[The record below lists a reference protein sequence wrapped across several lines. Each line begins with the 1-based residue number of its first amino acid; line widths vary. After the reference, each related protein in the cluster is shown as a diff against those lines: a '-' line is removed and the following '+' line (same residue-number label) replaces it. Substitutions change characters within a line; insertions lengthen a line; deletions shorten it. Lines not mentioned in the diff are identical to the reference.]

1 MQQHYNHSRRRVLR
15 RRRIMV
21 IAAAIL
27 LVAAV
32 VFAVVHWVI
41 PALNKEINPPDP
53 TPGPVT
59 DPTTDPSGTGDVT
72 PTPNPDGDDVVF
84 YPGPVVPESQQVSE
98 KWFDDAVILGDSRS
112 QGLILYNSLSNCTSL
127 AVKSL
132 SLTNYAKKE
141 ATLPGLGTDTVAN
154 LIPKVEGKRFYLIFG
169 MNDMG
174 LSADTFGQYFS
185 RLVDLIQKSHPDA
198 DIYVQAV
205 LPVTELKEQSGAANG
220 FSLAHVKGYLLDDA
234 SWDGVH
240 LNASYCRTWLDYLLC
255 HVVLPEDYNGEYD
268 VPTGYH
274 PGDVVVD
281 GVTVYDFMPA
291 N

>member
-1 MQQHYNHSRRRVLR
+1 MKNSKLAALR
-15 RRRIMV
+15 AAFPYTVPIFAGFWFLAMAYGIQMSTSGFSFWYPMIM
-21 IAAAIL
+21 
-27 LVAAV
+27 
-32 VFAVVHWVI
+32 
-41 PALNKEINPPDP
+41 
-53 TPGPVT
+53 
-59 DPTTDPSGTGDVT
+59 S
-72 PTPNPDGDDVVF
+72 
-84 YPGPVVPESQQVSE
+84 
-98 KWFDDAVILGDSRS
+98 AVIYG
-112 QGLILYNSLSNCTSL
+112 GSLEFV
-127 AVKSL
+127 AVSMLL
-132 SLTNYAKKE
+132 SPFAPVQTFLMTLMIQARHLFYGISMLDKYKNTGWKK
-141 ATLPGLGTDTVAN
+141 
-154 LIPKVEGKRFYLIFG
+154 FYLIFG

-198 DIYVQAV
+198 DIYAQAV

-220 FSLAHVKGYLLDDA
+220 FSLAHVKEFNEALMQVCVDKQIWYLDIPKTLVDEKGYLLDDA

-274 PGDVVVD
+274 PGDVVMD
-281 GVTVYDFMPA
+281 GVTVYDFKPS